1 VRTSPTRERMGLREV
16 QLAGRVGLTLA
27 DYRAL
32 ESGALHISFDLY
44 ERIVELSGWPRGV
57 GP

>member
-1 VRTSPTRERMGLREV
+1 MGLREV